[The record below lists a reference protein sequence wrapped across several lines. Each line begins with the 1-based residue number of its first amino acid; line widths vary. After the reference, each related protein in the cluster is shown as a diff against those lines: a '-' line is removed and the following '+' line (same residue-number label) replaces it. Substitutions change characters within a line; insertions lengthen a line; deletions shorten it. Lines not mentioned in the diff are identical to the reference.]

1 MYSMF
6 RLNAASASALM
17 RASNPPYFGKHS
29 RDLRSVERFISIWLA
44 SKVICR
50 CRMAVWTG
58 TFPLN
63 PLPLIKVV
71 HDERRDCDRRAGQL
85 HRRGDDSGKRG
96 HGEGGDRYDVHEQ
109 HANRN
114 EMSARETNDRL
125 RY

>member
-96 HGEGGDRYDVHEQ
+96 HGEGTGLIRCRTGSLTSEFGH
-109 HANRN
+109 
-114 EMSARETNDRL
+114 
-125 RY
+125 